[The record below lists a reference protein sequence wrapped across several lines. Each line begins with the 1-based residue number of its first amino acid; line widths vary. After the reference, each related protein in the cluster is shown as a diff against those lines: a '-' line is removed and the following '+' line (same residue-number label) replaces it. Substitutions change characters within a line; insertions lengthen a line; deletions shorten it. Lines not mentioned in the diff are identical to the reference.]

1 MQSFLHSISAVL
13 VIFLLAGTGYLL
25 ARAGWLQSA
34 HKPMLS
40 RITINLGVPCI
51 CIHNITGNFTRASL
65 IQAAPMLL
73 APLTANLLSV
83 ALCMLAARL
92 LALPRKRWGVFVVMA
107 SFSNTIFIGLPMA
120 LELFGDG
127 AVPYVM
133 CYYLINTTLFQTLGI
148 AFLEW
153 SGQGENRTSLPRM
166 LLGLLK
172 KPPLLSLFVALGLVW
187 WEIPLPRVLESYA
200 GYVGNLVAPLGLL
213 YTGLVIYERGLSN
226 LRLQR
231 GIPLMLLLRFVA
243 APGLCLGFCHLLGVT
258 GMARGVF
265 TMESALPTMT
275 QSVVLSGLL
284 GADEDYAALGA
295 AISTLLSFVMIPL
308 VMLAV

>member
-1 MQSFLHSISAVL
+1 M
-13 VIFLLAGTGYLL
+13 
-25 ARAGWLQSA
+25 
-34 HKPMLS
+34 
-40 RITINLGVPCI
+40 
-51 CIHNITGNFTRASL
+51 
-65 IQAAPMLL
+65 
-73 APLTANLLSV
+73 
-83 ALCMLAARL
+83 
-92 LALPRKRWGVFVVMA
+92 
-107 SFSNTIFIGLPMA
+107 
-120 LELFGDG
+120 
-127 AVPYVM
+127 
-133 CYYLINTTLFQTLGI
+133 
-148 AFLEW
+148 
-153 SGQGENRTSLPRM
+153 
-166 LLGLLK
+166 
-172 KPPLLSLFVALGLVW
+172 
-187 WEIPLPRVLESYA
+187 
-200 GYVGNLVAPLGLL
+200 APLGLL

-295 AISTLLSFVMIPL
+295 AVSTLLSFVMIPL